1 MKFGWTQENETLHGR
16 ICMIALPIMVTVYL
30 TTGQLFPNI
39 W

>member
-1 MKFGWTQENETLHGR
+1 MKFGWTEANERLNGR

-30 TTGQLFPNI
+30 TSGQLFPGF